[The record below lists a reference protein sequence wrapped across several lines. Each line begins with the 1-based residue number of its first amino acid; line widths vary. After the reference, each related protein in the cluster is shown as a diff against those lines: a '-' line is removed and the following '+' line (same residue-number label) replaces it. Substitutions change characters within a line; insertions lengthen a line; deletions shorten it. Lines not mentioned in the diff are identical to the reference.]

1 MSDNTEASGIAK
13 EHQFLSLKN
22 LFASYALTPATLIRE
37 VLKLERGVDI
47 SRTSPQAV
55 DFAISAALSQATA
68 ATFFWN
74 PDRSFINKTYNLLGL
89 PDIERAAAEA
99 MQETLEAV
107 GVRVAKSSEPLAP
120 PSIAGPSN

>member
-74 PDRSFINKTYNLLGL
+74 PDRSFINKTYNL